1 MPIANDT
8 DAAPG
13 HMGVNPA
20 MDRILS
26 RAAAGNASAAA
37 TSSLPADSAQTI
49 IRDSNTLDSSAIATE
64 DYDDYESLPDNTTL
78 AHHLA
83 AGAFAGIMVSS
94 ISHFS
99 SFAQLFPHLGGQ
111 SWKFL
116 AGVLVLTK
124 I

>member
-99 SFAQLFPHLGGQ
+99 ALRNSFPIWEGKVGNF
-111 SWKFL
+111 
-116 AGVLVLTK
+116 
-124 I
+124 